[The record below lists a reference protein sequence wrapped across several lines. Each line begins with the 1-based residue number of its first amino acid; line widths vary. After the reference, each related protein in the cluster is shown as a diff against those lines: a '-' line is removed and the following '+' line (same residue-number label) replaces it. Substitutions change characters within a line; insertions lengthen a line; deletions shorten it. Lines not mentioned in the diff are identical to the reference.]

1 MLAMLANSFFKF
13 DCRPSVWDKLS
24 VRNTLGNYPP
34 KGACEMNCNEGRK
47 GQGVGGG
54 TTRSQLA
61 APVCGSGR
69 VPFGVDGNS

>member
-54 TTRSQLA
+54 LR
-61 APVCGSGR
+61 
-69 VPFGVDGNS
+69 GVSWRHQFAGLVVFLSA